1 MSVGELRVGTCSWM
15 DKGLVGSG
23 WYPEGIRDAR
33 GRLGYYASRFDT
45 VEVDSSYYAIPREDA
60 AYRWV
65 ARTPRN
71 FLFNIKVFGLFT
83 YHRVPRAHFPP
94 WAREAVPVSVE
105 RPSLEDLPLALRSA
119 LWERFHRAVLPLH
132 SLGRLGYLL
141 FQLPPWFRFEERR
154 LAYLRRVAE
163 VCRPMKAAVEVRHR
177 SWIEE
182 GARETFLDVLRQENL
197 AYVAVDEPEL
207 SWTVPPHWFRTAS
220 WGTVLRFHGRNV
232 EAWKKPGASVAERFG
247 YNYSMEEL
255 RSWKERILSEL
266 GSEGRVFVLFNNCA
280 ADFAVR
286 NALSMK
292 VLLGLLPATSAGEQ
306 MRFEGME
313 EDEFSSGPVS

>member
-1 MSVGELRVGTCSWM
+1 MGELRVGTCSWA
-15 DKGLVGSG
+15 DKELSGSG
-23 WYPEGIRDAR
+23 WYPSGIRDAR

-60 AYRWV
+60 AYHWA

-94 WAREAVPVSVE
+94 WAREGIPASVE
-105 RPSLEDLPLALRSA
+105 RAGLGDLPFALRTA
-119 LWERFHRAVLPLH
+119 LWERFHRAVSPLH

-141 FQLPPWFRFEERR
+141 FQLPPWFRFEKRR
-154 LAYLRRVAE
+154 LAYLRRIAE
-163 VCRPMKAAVEVRHR
+163 VCLPMKAAVEVRHR
-177 SWIEE
+177 SWVDEP
-182 GARETFLDVLRQENL
+182 ARHAFLELLREENL

-207 SWTVPPHWFRTAS
+207 PWTVPPHWFRTAS

-232 EAWKKPGASVAERFG
+232 EGWRTSGAPVAVRFR
-247 YNYSMEEL
+247 YNYSPEEL
-255 RSWKERILSEL
+255 RPWRERVLSEL
-266 GSEGRVFVLFNNCA
+266 GGEGRVFVLFNNCA

-286 NALSMK
+286 NATTMK

-306 MRFEGME
+306 MRFDDVGEGMPPAA
-313 EDEFSSGPVS
+313 SVS